1 MENFTR
7 FAEEID
13 INYAL
18 QSGAFSVEMAIE
30 KMRKFEIAVEKPEI
44 DIEFAA
50 IIISQC
56 VIDNYEGIL
65 DENLIY
71 IGYG

>member
-13 INYAL
+13 INYVL

-30 KMRKFEIAVEKPEI
+30 NMRQFEIAVENLEI

>member
-13 INYAL
+13 INYML

-30 KMRKFEIAVEKPEI
+30 NMRQFEIVVEKPEI